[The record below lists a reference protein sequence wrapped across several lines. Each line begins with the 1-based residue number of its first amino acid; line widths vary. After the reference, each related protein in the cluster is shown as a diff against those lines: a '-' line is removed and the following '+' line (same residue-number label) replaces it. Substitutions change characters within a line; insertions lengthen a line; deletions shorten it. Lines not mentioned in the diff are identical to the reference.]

1 MPRQSTSIIVV
12 IFALICAF
20 NAFAQEVE
28 LPGEGTLASPYLIA
42 NSDQLRMIEKAPN
55 ACYRLDAN
63 IKLDSPWTPLCR
75 ETPFTGSLDGAGLE
89 ISGLDVAP
97 DAADGT
103 LGLFAQIAD
112 PGRVSDFELKGR
124 VRVGQKSRCAGG
136 VVGTLRGGLVSEA
149 TVDVEIQIDGATP
162 EDVAIGGI
170 AGESFGVVFYCAFN
184 GELQD
189 KRSPILFGLIT
200 RRLSAPRENK
210 TPPVGAIVGRQIDR
224 TVCSA
229 LTQLITAQAGF
240 GAPGGPSDKSQDN
253 TIDNIV
259 DALRRHPDVI
269 EVDVQLNDQGVLVV
283 THNKPKDS
291 DPTLETV
298 LRALMGERPSGYGA
312 NKDDLLTGGSLSF
325 PEVDA
330 KIVRIQ
336 LDAKRDGLF
345 VQELELLDKLN
356 FPYDRVIMAG
366 DSTYNT
372 VLANKELIRAAV
384 ERGLDFWMNPDRL
397 DSYDALAAKS
407 ESFLERVRALELPR
421 MTINSYYGAIT
432 PDVAEWLAAN
442 GLDVSVWTLND
453 EKSLRNNMTRGFKNV
468 TSRLPLAVEM
478 RNCCAFSGIYGS
490 WFNRSLPEKGGERII
505 MSRAISPP
513 YVPNATS
520 VKPSRPGAT
529 NPTKSND

>member
-1 MPRQSTSIIVV
+1 MPRQSTSIIAVT
-12 IFALICAF
+12 FALICAF

-55 ACYRLDAN
+55 AYYRLDAN

-200 RRLSAPRENK
+200 RHLSAPRENK

-229 LTQLITAQAGF
+229 LTQLITAHAGF

-421 MTINSYYGAIT
+421 LTINSHYGAIT

-453 EKSLRNNMTRGFKNV
+453 EKSLRKNMTRGFKNV

-478 RNCCAFSGIYGS
+478 RNECVFSGTYGS
-490 WFNRSLPEKGGERII
+490 SFNLLLPEIGGERTMIV
-505 MSRAISPP
+505 REQPDARPDRDLCEVVPTSPGG
-513 YVPNATS
+513 Y
-520 VKPSRPGAT
+520 
-529 NPTKSND
+529 ND